1 MYFRLFLKIAGK
13 FKYIDVT
20 QKLMTNQFI
29 VTQYYLNNFIKK

>member
-1 MYFRLFLKIAGK
+1 MIIADK

-20 QKLMTNQFI
+20 QKMISHQFI